1 MQTEEMRLD
10 GNAAGGRLRDVFA
23 LDATAARA
31 TCAGCNATAPLGAL
45 AEYGHDMGVVL
56 RCSAC
61 GTAVLRIVQTPERL
75 HVDFAGM
82 TTLTFPLA

>member
-10 GNAAGGRLRDVFA
+10 GNAAAGQLRDVFA

-31 TCAGCNATAPLGAL
+31 TCAGCGTTAPLGAL
-45 AEYGHDMGVVL
+45 AEYGHAMGVVL

-61 GTAVLRIVQTPERL
+61 GMAVLRVVQTPERL
-75 HVDFAGM
+75 HVDFTGVTM
-82 TTLTFPLA
+82 LTFPAR